1 MKRLFIMMLYGFV
14 FLLVSCSNANVNLYN
29 ESHLNKGEE
38 SVEERDMFKYL
49 SEEDYGVDYRTIVY
63 SHEQLLEF
71 IEDETLLEKY
81 NENFFNKND
90 LVIFRFNTH
99 YSESEINVTKSKRVN
114 HDIYIDINVKSPA
127 NKENTFFDAQIQGV
141 ILTIEIPKYLGDL
154 NYEKDRVLILVI
166 NTNFEN
172 TYRSIYYNCEK

>member
-1 MKRLFIMMLYGFV
+1 MKRIYIMILFGFV
-14 FLLVSCSNANVNLYN
+14 FLLVSCSNVNLYN

-49 SEEDYGVDYRTIVY
+49 SEEDYGVNFRDVIY
-63 SHEQLLEF
+63 SHEQLLELVQ
-71 IEDETLLEKY
+71 DETILEKY
-81 NENFFNKND
+81 DDNFFAEKD

-99 YSESEINVTKSKRVN
+99 YSESEINLTQARRVN
-114 HDIYIDINVKSPA
+114 HDIYIDISVKSPA
-127 NKENTFFDAQIQGV
+127 NKEDTLFDAQIQGV
-141 ILTIEIPKYLGDL
+141 TLTIEIPKYLGDL
-154 NYEKDRVLILVI
+154 NYEEDKVSILVI